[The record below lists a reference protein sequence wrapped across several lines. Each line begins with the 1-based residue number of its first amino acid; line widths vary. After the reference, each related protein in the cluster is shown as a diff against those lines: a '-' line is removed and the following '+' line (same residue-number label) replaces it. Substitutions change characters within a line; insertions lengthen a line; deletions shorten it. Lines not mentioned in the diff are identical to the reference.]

1 MEINGKNGR
10 RKTKLT
16 TNKVARFFDKQ
27 GFYIVLFLCLAA
39 IGLTAYFAFQG
50 GESPDITDG
59 SNDGTQVQQ
68 IPGGGLDD
76 QLAAASPT
84 FRIYPSSSPQPTQ
97 KAEIDTPSSSSDTT
111 SGQVAATLSMPV
123 SGELQMAFSNTSL
136 LYSKTLNQWSTHSG
150 VDIAADEGTDVKA
163 VLAGTVQSV
172 KSDAMM
178 GFTVVIKHDNNQIT
192 TYANLAETTLVKE
205 GDKVTKGQVI
215 GKVGK
220 TAIAECMEASHLH
233 FEYTIQ
239 GKVVDPAKYMSG
251 LVSQETMDTG
261 GK

>member
-50 GESPDITDG
+50 GDTNNT
-59 SNDGTQVQQ
+59 NDNNEAQVQN
-68 IPGGGLDD
+68 IPNGGLQE
-76 QLAAASPT
+76 QLAQLSPRISVYPSPT
-84 FRIYPSSSPQPTQ
+84 IKPQPTQ
-97 KAEIDTPSSSSDTT
+97 AAEAPDSSISSPA
-111 SGQVAATLSMPV
+111 SVQNMVKLGMPV
-123 SGELQMAFSNTSL
+123 EGELLMAFADQSL
-136 LYSKTLNQWSTHSG
+136 LYSITLNQWSTHSG
-150 VDIAADEGTDVKA
+150 IDISADEGADVKA
-163 VLAGTVQSV
+163 ALDGTIQSV
-172 KSDAMM
+172 KSDTMM
-178 GFTVVIKHDNNQIT
+178 GFTVVIKHENDQTT

-220 TAIAECMEASHLH
+220 TAIAECMEVPHLH
-233 FEYTIQ
+233 FEYMVK
-239 GKVVDPAKYMSG
+239 GKNVDPAKYISG
-251 LVSQETMDTG
+251 LVSDETMAQ